1 MVVSRI
7 VAPQRAAPPIQAAS
21 LPPSLERLPR
31 SSALDLAR
39 WRSSVRVRA
48 WAAIA
53 SWWIC
58 SRALVVVTAFV
69 VQQFEWP
76 AGAWRPTLVHRP
88 LAVLT
93 AWDGRWYRMVAER
106 GYLVIPRHQSDTAFF
121 PLYPALLR
129 VGRTLGLSANTA
141 GLLIANLALLVAL
154 VALYELVRVWT
165 DERTAR
171 RAAVY
176 AAIFPVGYVFSMVY
190 PEALVLAAMSVAGAL
205 AARGRWRGAAVA
217 AAVAA
222 LTRPE
227 GLLLVLPLGALAARA
242 WPSVDAATRRR
253 AVTAAAA
260 APAAL
265 AGICVYEW
273 RTFGDAFAFS
283 TAQRSWGRAFELGG
297 PVRAVEELFRS
308 VGTPN
313 AWLFR
318 DAAFCLVY
326 VVLLVIAARFVP
338 AAWIAAALLIVLL
351 PLWSGSFTSD
361 ARFGLVAPPVYAGL
375 ARIGSRPAVD
385 VALRVGSV
393 ALLVVATATVLM
405 RWP

>member
-1 MVVSRI
+1 MAVSRD
-7 VAPQRAAPPIQAAS
+7 VAIQHATHRIES
-21 LPPSLERLPR
+21 RPRPTLVDLERLR
-31 SSALDLAR
+31 SST
-39 WRSSVRVRA
+39 RVCA
-48 WAAIA
+48 WFAIGG
-53 SWWIC
+53 WWIL
-58 SRALVVVTAFV
+58 SRALVVVTAAV
-69 VQQFEWP
+69 VQYTQWP
-76 AGAWRPTLVHRP
+76 AGAWRPALAHRP
-88 LAVLT
+88 LALLT

-129 VGRTLGLSANTA
+129 AGRAVGLSADTA

-190 PEALVLAAMSVAGAL
+190 PEAVVLAGMSVAGVL
-205 AARGRWRGAAVA
+205 AARGRWTGAAAA

-227 GLLLVLPLGALAARA
+227 GLLLILPLGVLAARTWRGA
-242 WPSVDAATRRR
+242 DASSRRR
-253 AVTAAAA
+253 ALTAVAA

-265 AGICVYEW
+265 AGVCAYEW

-283 TAQRSWGRAFELGG
+283 TAQRSWGRAFEAAG
-297 PVRAVEELFRS
+297 PVRAVEELVRS

-318 DAAFCLVY
+318 DAAFCVVY
-326 VVLLVIAARFVP
+326 VMLIVIAARFVP
-338 AAWIAAALLIVLL
+338 TAWTAAALLIVLL

-375 ARIGSRPAVD
+375 ARVGSRRAAD
-385 VALRVGSV
+385 VALRVCSV
-393 ALLVVATATVLM
+393 ALLVVATATVLL